1 MTRRQV
7 LIAALTVSGGAFAIG
22 AGVYTGDW
30 ISCMEGAGGK
40 ACREPRNMAAGAWA
54 ALGVN
59 AMALATNILDDEP

>member
-22 AGVYTGDW
+22 AGVFTKDW
-30 ISCMEGAGGK
+30 ISCTEHRGGR
-40 ACREPRNMAAGAWA
+40 ACRESRDQAAGAWA